1 MFNKLKYKIMANC
14 LVTKLKSVVNNDNL
28 PKFGCLYFKAKT
40 LASAGNYSYFL
51 KLETND
57 EVTISIK
64 EEGYQFRRED
74 SQTSVRSYTLRSSM
88 GIVDFKFENGD
99 YTVEVTNKYSIT
111 KIYFGYA
118 TDIENK
124 LLNVNID
131 ELKFNSGLTELS
143 LWNSVDTDGSLS
155 SLEGK
160 NLTTLDL
167 SKSKV
172 IGNITSIASM
182 KGLTSLNIS
191 NTEIN
196 GDISVLSEHIEL
208 NTLRLSKYITGFI
221 TSLGKATKLVTLAAP
236 NIEGTYEEL
245 ATAMISN
252 GRTSGTL
259 TISTEKLTYNGELL
273 TNASITFN
281 GSNYTVTPIN

>member
-1 MFNKLKYKIMANC
+1 MANC

-28 PKFGCLYFKAKT
+28 PKIGCLYFKAKT
-40 LASAGNYSYFL
+40 LASAGNYSYL
-51 KLETND
+51 LRLETND

-64 EEGYQFRRED
+64 EEGYQFRRGD
-74 SQTSVRSYTLRSSM
+74 SQTLVRSYTLTSNM
-88 GIVDFKFENGD
+88 GITDFEFENGD

-111 KIYFGYA
+111 KLYFGYA
-118 TDIENK
+118 AETFNK
-124 LLNVNID
+124 LLNVDID

-143 LWNSVDTDGSLS
+143 LWNSVDTCGSLS
-155 SLEGK
+155 SLERK
-160 NLTTLDL
+160 NLTKLDL

-172 IGNITSIASM
+172 TGNITSIASM
-182 KGLTSLNIS
+182 TGLTALNFN
-191 NTEIN
+191 NTEIE
-196 GDISVLSEHIEL
+196 GDISTLSEHTGLKI
-208 NTLRLSKYITGFI
+208 LRVSDYITGSI
-221 TSLGKATKLVTLAAP
+221 TSLGKATQLTTLDAS

-259 TISTEKLTYNGELL
+259 LIITNKLTYNGEYLA
-273 TNASITFN
+273 NASITFN